1 MHLIVVSGLLLGLT
15 TQRGISTEPSL
26 EHMKLVLDTSSL
38 IGLVS
43 PDDHPDNKTLLEL
56 ISLSARC
63 KAKLMIAHHTVD
75 EWGRLWDGA
84 DGEMRYAE
92 TRVGEITSPIMAR
105 LVNNPFVVAYIDYRN
120 SGGTHG
126 WIRWSEPGRD
136 LRQLLRGLPV
146 SVETYI
152 DEDETDQQCRERIFS
167 TLQELSKD
175 RRVKGRTR
183 AAAEADARTATMIA
197 KWRRANGQASA
208 VFVARDSLTNRAF
221 AKCFPDAQPLVIWPT
236 VWLQYVGCLAVDDPT
251 SQIDIA
257 ELIAD
262 AAVRDTVLSMA
273 GAHTLDE
280 VLDFSDLLTS
290 EGVEISA
297 QLARDLDD
305 PLLFDT
311 ADVLHQESN
320 EDFLLR
326 ARAALARR
334 GSRRN
339 QRATRRESQLKTE
352 LSAMQQVADDRSSE
366 ADIQR
371 TRADNEQQRADNI
384 TREKDDLKK
393 SNLRLRRIIHA
404 GSASGIALILLILLS
419 GYEFLSG
426 WSIVFGV
433 VAAVAGGLYAFHWV
447 DDTESGPKRMWI
459 VGFCQVVWHTAL
471 SIFF

>member
-1 MHLIVVSGLLLGLT
+1 M
-15 TQRGISTEPSL
+15 
-26 EHMKLVLDTSSL
+26 
-38 IGLVS
+38 
-43 PDDHPDNKTLLEL
+43 
-56 ISLSARC
+56 
-63 KAKLMIAHHTVD
+63 
-75 EWGRLWDGA
+75 
-84 DGEMRYAE
+84 
-92 TRVGEITSPIMAR
+92 
-105 LVNNPFVVAYIDYRN
+105 
-120 SGGTHG
+120 
-126 WIRWSEPGRD
+126 
-136 LRQLLRGLPV
+136 
-146 SVETYI
+146 
-152 DEDETDQQCRERIFS
+152 FS

-175 RRVKGRTR
+175 HRVKGRTR

-221 AKCFPDAQPLVIWPT
+221 AKCFPDARPLVIWPT

-311 ADVLHQESN
+311 ADVLHQESS

-326 ARAALARR
+326 AQAVISRR
-334 GSRRN
+334 GTRSN
-339 QRATRRESQLKTE
+339 QRAANREALLQTE
-352 LSAMQQVADDRSSE
+352 LDAMQRVVDDRSSE
-366 ADIQR
+366 ADTQR
-371 TRADNEQQRADNI
+371 SRANREQQRADDV
-384 TREKDDLKK
+384 TREKIGLKK

-404 GSASGIALILLILLS
+404 GAASGIALILLILLS

-433 VAAVAGGLYAFHWV
+433 VAAGVGGLYAFHWV